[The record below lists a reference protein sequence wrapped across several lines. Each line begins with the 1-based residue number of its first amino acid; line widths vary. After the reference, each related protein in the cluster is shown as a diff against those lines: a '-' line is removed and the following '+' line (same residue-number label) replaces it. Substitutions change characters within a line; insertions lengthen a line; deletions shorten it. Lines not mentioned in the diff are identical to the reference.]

1 MRVIIIATAMLVVLA
16 VATPGMVEAWLPPP
30 NAPAVNVATTAAPA
44 PAAATRRGG
53 VEIRAADNGHFY
65 LDAEI
70 QGRDVP
76 VLVDTGASIVV
87 LRESD
92 ARRAGVRV
100 TRADYTQVVSTANGQ
115 TRAAP
120 VTLRS
125 VAIGRVEI
133 RDVRAVVMPD
143 ELLEISLLGASFLN
157 RLRRF
162 EVSDET
168 LVLEN

>member
-1 MRVIIIATAMLVVLA
+1 MRVIIIAAAMLVVLA
-16 VATPGMVEAWLPPP
+16 VATPGLVESWLPPP
-30 NAPAVNVATTAAPA
+30 ATPTVNVAATPA
-44 PAAATRRGG
+44 PAGAPRRDG

-70 QGRDVP
+70 QGRDVA

-92 ARRAGVRV
+92 ARRAGIRV
-100 TRADYTQVVSTANGQ
+100 TRSDYTQAVSTANGM

-143 ELLEISLLGASFLN
+143 ELLDVSLLGASFLN
-157 RLRRF
+157 RLERF
-162 EVSDET
+162 EVSGDT